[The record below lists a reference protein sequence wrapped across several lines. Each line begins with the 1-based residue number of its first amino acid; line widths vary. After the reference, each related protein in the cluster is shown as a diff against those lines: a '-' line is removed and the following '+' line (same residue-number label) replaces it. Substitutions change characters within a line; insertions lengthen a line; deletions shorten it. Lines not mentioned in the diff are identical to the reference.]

1 MEIEW
6 EEFHCTEKMNYDD
19 ALEYLKSIEEDDW
32 RLPTVNELI
41 LACKSYTEGFQ
52 RWDYWS
58 SEIYD
63 DTFCET
69 VYFYTANVWRKQR
82 DSLLY
87 VRFVKD
93 MK

>member
-6 EEFHCTEKMNYDD
+6 EEFHCTEKMSHED
-19 ALEYLKSIEEDDW
+19 ALQYLKTIEEDGW
-32 RLPTVNELI
+32 RLPTVNELVE
-41 LACKSYTEGFQ
+41 ACKSYTEGFQ
-52 RWDYWS
+52 RWAYWS

-63 DTFCET
+63 HVFCEA
-69 VYFYTANVWRKQR
+69 VYFYTANVWKTHR